1 MSSNISLSEGGQ
13 GRLGHQAALWGA
25 ELEFLHGED
34 LGAAHLGRV
43 LVHTALVLP
52 RLRRA
57 SLSWE
62 ETDPET
68 LEKEPRTSAFEE
80 TNLHRTLLTSGKQG
94 AAPRGREMQSPL
106 LPWETA

>member
-52 RLRRA
+52 R
-57 SLSWE
+57 
-62 ETDPET
+62 P
-68 LEKEPRTSAFEE
+68 
-80 TNLHRTLLTSGKQG
+80 
-94 AAPRGREMQSPL
+94 
-106 LPWETA
+106 